1 MKSLIVDVN
10 INEKC
15 VLSRA
20 IVVVDEAS
28 TFIEILDTVKN
39 DYKNVTINGE
49 LTSVFISTINSKL
62 DKCVVKPDLKLSE
75 TLTLFDVKYVDYHHR
90 KEEASTSAACQDKGI
105 TFNASNAPN
114 AFNAIMSP
122 KPRKLQLSSGGCT
135 MHNKVYDD
143 CVDYF
148 QRKEG
153 LVKRGYSVAAAGK
166 TFRKLTDILYYLDG
180 QHPKI
185 NDAAHRK
192 GFKKIPDM

>member
-10 INEKC
+10 INENC

-28 TFIEILDTVKN
+28 TFIEILDTVKK

-114 AFNAIMSP
+114 A
-122 KPRKLQLSSGGCT
+122 T